1 MKSFLFKSS
10 LFTMIFLILVSF
22 LGHAPAAVEAAPKPS
37 NTPKPTNTS
46 RPTNTARPT
55 NTLRPTNTPR
65 FTFTPTLTS
74 SPTASATFTNTPTLT
89 FTPTDPPT
97 DTPTL
102 IFTPTET
109 PTATTAEP
117 NLLAY
122 WKFDEG
128 SGTTAADDSGNG
140 HTLQLTPWG
149 IWTSSSAP
157 TGFDNPNALDIG
169 YACSSDLGCK
179 DYHSVDA
186 INLANQ
192 SFTVAMW
199 FQRYID
205 RNDAAFFFSLG
216 SVPSAYQ
223 TFHMGFRSST
233 IFTCGFWADDLDV
246 SGSFTNTDWH
256 HYACSYDAVTNTRK
270 AYVDGLLIGSD
281 HPAASFQ
288 GSGPVRLGT
297 AIDFRAADDVRL
309 YGNAL
314 SDAQVSALVPRS
326 SPCEI
331 NADVAPPSSLKIPQS
346 LQLAAT
352 DTNQCSVPVEYHWQ
366 CLSDTSVECAAF
378 LSEAN
383 SGPHGIATPVLNL
396 QEFDIIQISLTICE
410 VGNPS
415 NCSSLRRIYEGAPVD

>member
-1 MKSFLFKSS
+1 MKTLLFKSS

-22 LGHAPAAVEAAPKPS
+22 LGQAPAAVEAAPKPS
-37 NTPKPTNTS
+37 NTPKPTKTS
-46 RPTNTARPT
+46 APTK
-55 NTLRPTNTPR
+55 TPR
-65 FTFTPTLTS
+65 FTFTPTATNAQ
-74 SPTASATFTNTPTLT
+74 TATATFTNTPTLT
-89 FTPTDPPT
+89 FTPTDLPT
-97 DTPTL
+97 DTPTNIPTL
-102 IFTPTET
+102 TFTPTDIPTEP
-109 PTATTAEP
+109 PTATPAEP

-122 WKFDEG
+122 WKLDEG

-149 IWTSSSAP
+149 NWTSSSAP
-157 TGFDNPNALDIG
+157 TGFDNPNALDISV
-169 YACSSDLGCK
+169 ACSSDLGCK

-199 FQRYID
+199 FRRFID
-205 RNDAAFFFSLG
+205 SNDAAFFFSLG
-216 SVPSAYQ
+216 SASSAYQ

-256 HYACSYDAVTNTRK
+256 HYACSYDAATNTRK

-297 AIDFRAADDVRL
+297 EISFLSADDVRL

-326 SPCEI
+326 APCEV
-331 NADVAPPSSLKIPQS
+331 NADLWPLSGLKIPQL

-352 DTNQCSVPVEYHWQ
+352 DTNDCSVPLEYHWE

-383 SGPHGIATPVLNL
+383 AGPHGIATPNLIL
-396 QEFDIIQISLTICE
+396 QEFDIIQIWITICE

-415 NCSSLRRIYEGAPVD
+415 NCSSLWRVYEGAPID

>member
-1 MKSFLFKSS
+1 MKTILFKSS
-10 LFTMIFLILVSF
+10 LFLIVLVVLTSF
-22 LGHAPAAVEAAPKPS
+22 FGGTPATAEAAPKPS

-46 RPTNTARPT
+46 RPTNTPRPT
-55 NTLRPTNTPR
+55 NTLRATNTPR

-74 SPTASATFTNTPTLT
+74 SPTATTTVTNTPTLT
-89 FTPTDPPT
+89 FTPTDLPT
-97 DTPTL
+97 DP
-102 IFTPTET
+102 PTET
-109 PTATTAEP
+109 PTATPAAP
-117 NLLAY
+117 SLLAY

-128 SGTTAADDSGNG
+128 SGTTAADASGNG

-149 IWTSSSAP
+149 SWTSSSAP

-179 DYHSVDA
+179 DYHSVDT

-199 FQRYID
+199 VQRYID
-205 RNDAAFFFSLG
+205 RENAEFFFSLG
-216 SVPSAYQ
+216 SESSAYK

-246 SGSFTNTDWH
+246 SGSFRNTDWH
-256 HYACSYDAVTNTRK
+256 HYACSYDAATNTRK
-270 AYVDGLLIGSD
+270 AYVDGLLVGSD

-297 AIDFRAADDVRL
+297 AIGLRAADDVRL

-326 SPCEI
+326 APCEI
-331 NADVAPPSSLKIPQS
+331 NADVEPRSGLKIPQV
-346 LQLAAT
+346 LQLSAA
-352 DTNQCSVPVEYHWQ
+352 DTHACSVPVEYHWQ
-366 CLSDTSVECAAF
+366 CQSDTSVECAAF

-383 SGPHGIATPVLNL
+383 AGPYGIATPVLNL
-396 QEFDIIQISLTICE
+396 QEFDIIQIGLTICE
-410 VGNPS
+410 VDNPS
-415 NCSSLRRIYEGAPVD
+415 NCSSLLRIYEGAPID

>member
-1 MKSFLFKSS
+1 MKTFLFKSS

-46 RPTNTARPT
+46 RPTNTPRPT
-55 NTLRPTNTPR
+55 NTLRPTNTPK

-89 FTPTDPPT
+89 FTATN
-97 DTPTL
+97 TPVR
-102 IFTPTET
+102 
-109 PTATTAEP
+109 A

-149 IWTSSSAP
+149 IWTSNSAP

-169 YACSSDLGCK
+169 LACSSDLGCK
-179 DYHSVDA
+179 DYHSVDT
-186 INLANQ
+186 IDLANQ

-199 FQRYID
+199 FRRYID
-205 RNDAAFFFSLG
+205 SNNAAFFFSLG
-216 SVPSAYQ
+216 SAPSAYQ

-233 IFTCGFWADDLDV
+233 IFTCGFWADDLNV

-256 HYACSYDAVTNTRK
+256 HYACSYDAATNTRK
-270 AYVDGLLIGSD
+270 AYVDGLLVGSD

-288 GSGPVRLGT
+288 GSGPVRLGSELS
-297 AIDFRAADDVRL
+297 FLSADDVRL

-314 SDAQVSALVPRS
+314 NDAQVSALVPRS
-326 SPCEI
+326 APCEI
-331 NADVAPPSSLKIPQS
+331 NADVLPLSGLKIPQL

-352 DTNQCSVPVEYHWQ
+352 DTNQCSVPLQYHWE

-383 SGPHGIATPVLNL
+383 TGPHGIATPVLNL
-396 QEFDIIQISLTICE
+396 QEFDIISIRVNICE

-415 NCSSLRRIYEGAPVD
+415 NCSSLWRVYEGAPVD